1 MLVHL
6 YSPHDS
12 GLADDSACCCR
23 SVVLVAS
30 VRGAFPAARFGVP
43 FFRGGKNRLR
53 VCFGDVFN
61 LSGLLCK
68 FADDVCTHSYADG
81 RVRK

>member
-1 MLVHL
+1 MRLLVHL

-61 LSGLLCK
+61 LSGLMSFDLNN
-68 FADDVCTHSYADG
+68 FSH
-81 RVRK
+81 VRLWLA